1 MKKQLLSVL
10 VAGLLSATAAVAFA
24 QADGMSDHMMH
35 GRMDPAKME
44 QMHAR
49 HLSEL
54 KSKLKL
60 SAEQEGAWQTFASAL
75 KPPAQALPRPD
86 KAELEKLSTPERIDK
101 LHALRKQHME
111 VMDKEMDQREQATK
125 KFYAT
130 LSAEQKTIFDAEHAR
145 QIGNMYEMRG
155 AMHPD
160 HDNGRPNGK
169 P

>member
-75 KPPAQALPRPD
+75 KPPAQSQSRPD

-101 LHALRKQHME
+101 MHAMRKQHMDA
-111 VMDKEMDQREQATK
+111 MDKEMEQREQATK
-125 KFYAT
+125 KFYAA
-130 LSAEQKTIFDAEHAR
+130 LNPEQQKVFDAEHAR
-145 QIGNMYEMRG
+145 HMGKMEEMRG
-155 AMHPD
+155 NM
-160 HDNGRPNGK
+160 GK
-169 P
+169 H